1 MLTEELILK
10 KCPQKNLNE
19 IKIFNLWGYDIENI
33 NIISKMHNLEILSLS
48 VNKISTLKPLKNC
61 FKLKELYLRKNN
73 ISSLKEIDYLKNL
86 QCLKIL
92 RLEENPICKFKN
104 YTNYI
109 LNVLPNL
116 YKLDSYEIE
125 KSKRFKTIQTINQTD
140 CKRDSGERKILL
152 KRVFSSIV
160 PTKLNIKS
168 TKNKNEETINST
180 KISKKIKIKNKSNLS
195 FLKLNRI
202 ESMKEFEDFL
212 CDNKNSPIQNDKKG
226 IFYKK
231 LKLKIFDN
239 KTKLNL
245 SKHHFKFPISKSGF
259 NLIKKNESNNISTI
273 TTSKELPNISM
284 EKEKVELNKYK
295 METENNLEKILKL
308 MNKLKLSELK
318 ILKKN
323 VDNKIENFNE
333 LYL

>member
-168 TKNKNEETINST
+168 TKNKNEENNT
-180 KISKKIKIKNKSNLS
+180 KVSKKIKIKNKSNLS

-212 CDNKNSPIQNDKKG
+212 CDNKNSPVQNDKKG

-231 LKLKIFDN
+231 LRLKIIDN
-239 KTKLNL
+239 KNKLNL

-284 EKEKVELNKYK
+284 EKEKIELNKYK
-295 METENNLEKILKL
+295 MESENNLEKILIL
-308 MNKLKLSELK
+308 MNKLNLSELQ

-323 VDNKIENFNE
+323 VDNKIDNFYE
-333 LYL
+333 QYL

>member
-1 MLTEELILK
+1 MLNKEDIIAKYHVNSLDEI
-10 KCPQKNLNE
+10 KNLNLWGSDLTNIDIISE
-19 IKIFNLWGYDIENI
+19 MKNIKIVSLSLNKITSLKAFENLQ
-33 NIISKMHNLEILSLS
+33 NLE
-48 VNKISTLKPLKNC
+48 
-61 FKLKELYLRKNN
+61 ELYLRKNN

-125 KSKRFKTIQTINQTD
+125 KSKRFKTLQTINQTD

-168 TKNKNEETINST
+168 TKNKNEENNT

-212 CDNKNSPIQNDKKG
+212 CDNKNSPVQNDKKG

-231 LKLKIFDN
+231 LRLKIIDN
-239 KTKLNL
+239 KNKLNL

-284 EKEKVELNKYK
+284 EKEKIELNKYK
-295 METENNLEKILKL
+295 MESENNLEKILIL
-308 MNKLKLSELK
+308 MNKLKLSELQ

-323 VDNKIENFNE
+323 VDNKIDNFNE
-333 LYL
+333 QFL

>member
-109 LNVLPNL
+109 LNILPNL

-125 KSKRFKTIQTINQTD
+125 KSKRFKTLQTINQTD

-168 TKNKNEETINST
+168 TKNKNEENNN

-212 CDNKNSPIQNDKKG
+212 CDNKNSPVQNDKKG

-231 LKLKIFDN
+231 LRLKIIDN
-239 KTKLNL
+239 KNKLNL

-284 EKEKVELNKYK
+284 EKEKIELNKYK
-295 METENNLEKILKL
+295 MESENNLEKILIL
-308 MNKLKLSELK
+308 MNKLKLSELQ

-323 VDNKIENFNE
+323 VDNKIDNFNE
-333 LYL
+333 QFL

>member
-125 KSKRFKTIQTINQTD
+125 KSKRFKTLQTINQTD

-168 TKNKNEETINST
+168 TKNKNEENNT
-180 KISKKIKIKNKSNLS
+180 KVSKKIKIKNKSNLS

-212 CDNKNSPIQNDKKG
+212 CDNKNSPVQNDKKG

-231 LKLKIFDN
+231 LRLKIIDN
-239 KTKLNL
+239 KNKFNL

-284 EKEKVELNKYK
+284 EKEKIELNKYK
-295 METENNLEKILKL
+295 MESENNLEKILIL
-308 MNKLKLSELK
+308 MNKLKLSELQ

-323 VDNKIENFNE
+323 VDNKIDNFNE
-333 LYL
+333 QFL

>member
-10 KCPQKNLNE
+10 KFPQKNLNE

-92 RLEENPICKFKN
+92 RLEENPICKLKN

-109 LNVLPNL
+109 LHVLPNL
-116 YKLDSYEIE
+116 YKLDSFEIE
-125 KSKRFKTIQTINQTD
+125 KSKRFKTLQTINQTD

-168 TKNKNEETINST
+168 SNKNDDSIDNSRL
-180 KISKKIKIKNKSNLS
+180 SKKIKIKNKSNLS

-212 CDNKNSPIQNDKKG
+212 SDNKNSPVQNDKKG

-231 LKLKIFDN
+231 LRLKIIDN
-239 KTKLNL
+239 KNKFF

>member
-125 KSKRFKTIQTINQTD
+125 KSKRFKTLQTINQTD

-168 TKNKNEETINST
+168 TKNKNEENNN

-212 CDNKNSPIQNDKKG
+212 CDNKNSPVQNDKKG

-231 LKLKIFDN
+231 LRLKIIDN
-239 KTKLNL
+239 KNKLNL

-284 EKEKVELNKYK
+284 EKEKIELNKYK
-295 METENNLEKILKL
+295 MESENNLEKILIL
-308 MNKLKLSELK
+308 MNKLKLSELQ

-323 VDNKIENFNE
+323 VDNKIDNFNE
-333 LYL
+333 QFL

>member
-125 KSKRFKTIQTINQTD
+125 KSKRFKTLQTINQTD

-168 TKNKNEETINST
+168 TKNKNEENNT
-180 KISKKIKIKNKSNLS
+180 KVSKKIKIKNKSNLS

-212 CDNKNSPIQNDKKG
+212 CDNKNSPVQNDKKG

-231 LKLKIFDN
+231 LRLKIIDN
-239 KTKLNL
+239 KNKFNL

-284 EKEKVELNKYK
+284 EKEKIELNKYK
-295 METENNLEKILKL
+295 MESENNLEKIL
-308 MNKLKLSELK
+308 
-318 ILKKN
+318 ILN
-323 VDNKIENFNE
+323 
-333 LYL
+333 

>member
-104 YTNYI
+104 YTIYI

-125 KSKRFKTIQTINQTD
+125 KSKRFKTLQTINQTD

-168 TKNKNEETINST
+168 TKNKNEENNT

-212 CDNKNSPIQNDKKG
+212 CDNKNSPVQNDKKG

-231 LKLKIFDN
+231 LRLKIIDN
-239 KTKLNL
+239 KNKLNL

-284 EKEKVELNKYK
+284 EKEKIELNKYK
-295 METENNLEKILKL
+295 MESENNLEKILIL
-308 MNKLKLSELK
+308 MNKLKLSELQ

-323 VDNKIENFNE
+323 VDNKIDNFNE
-333 LYL
+333 QFL

>member
-125 KSKRFKTIQTINQTD
+125 KSKRFKTLQTINQTD

-168 TKNKNEETINST
+168 TKNKNEENNT

-212 CDNKNSPIQNDKKG
+212 CDNKNSPVQNDKKG

-231 LKLKIFDN
+231 LRLKIIDN
-239 KTKLNL
+239 KNKLNL

-284 EKEKVELNKYK
+284 EKEKIELNKYK
-295 METENNLEKILKL
+295 MESENNLEKILIL
-308 MNKLKLSELK
+308 MNKLKLSELQ

-323 VDNKIENFNE
+323 VDNKIDNFNE
-333 LYL
+333 QFL

>member
-125 KSKRFKTIQTINQTD
+125 KSKRFKTLQTINQTD

-168 TKNKNEETINST
+168 TKNKNEENNT

-284 EKEKVELNKYK
+284 EKEKIELNKYK
-295 METENNLEKILKL
+295 MESENNLEKILIL
-308 MNKLKLSELK
+308 MNKLNLSELQ

-323 VDNKIENFNE
+323 VDNKIDNFNE
-333 LYL
+333 QFL

>member
-125 KSKRFKTIQTINQTD
+125 KSKRFKTLQTINQTD

-168 TKNKNEETINST
+168 TKNKNEENNT

-212 CDNKNSPIQNDKKG
+212 CDNKNSPVQNDKKG

-231 LKLKIFDN
+231 LRLKIIDN
-239 KTKLNL
+239 KNKLNL

-284 EKEKVELNKYK
+284 EKEKIELNKYK
-295 METENNLEKILKL
+295 MESENNLEKILIL
-308 MNKLKLSELK
+308 MNKLNLSELQ

-323 VDNKIENFNE
+323 VDNKIDNFYE
-333 LYL
+333 QYL

>member
-109 LNVLPNL
+109 LNILPNL

-168 TKNKNEETINST
+168 TKNKNEENNT

-212 CDNKNSPIQNDKKG
+212 CDNKNSPVQNDKKG

-231 LKLKIFDN
+231 LRLKIIDN
-239 KTKLNL
+239 KNKLNL

-284 EKEKVELNKYK
+284 EKEKIELNKYK
-295 METENNLEKILKL
+295 MESENNLEKILIL
-308 MNKLKLSELK
+308 MNKLKLSELQ

-323 VDNKIENFNE
+323 VDNKIDNFNE
-333 LYL
+333 QFL

>member
-125 KSKRFKTIQTINQTD
+125 KSKRFKTLQTINQTD

-168 TKNKNEETINST
+168 TKNKNEENNT

-212 CDNKNSPIQNDKKG
+212 CDNKNSPVQNDKKG

-231 LKLKIFDN
+231 LRLKIIDN
-239 KTKLNL
+239 KNKFNL

-284 EKEKVELNKYK
+284 EKEKIELNKYK
-295 METENNLEKILKL
+295 MESENNLEKILIL
-308 MNKLKLSELK
+308 MNKLKLSELQ

-323 VDNKIENFNE
+323 VDNKIDNFNE
-333 LYL
+333 QFL

>member
-125 KSKRFKTIQTINQTD
+125 KSKRFKTLQTINQTD

-168 TKNKNEETINST
+168 TKNKNEENNT

-212 CDNKNSPIQNDKKG
+212 CDNKNSPVQNDKKG

-231 LKLKIFDN
+231 LRLKIIDN
-239 KTKLNL
+239 KNKLNL

-284 EKEKVELNKYK
+284 EKEKIELNKYK
-295 METENNLEKILKL
+295 MESENNLEKILIL
-308 MNKLKLSELK
+308 MNKLKLLELK

-323 VDNKIENFNE
+323 VDNKIDNFNE
-333 LYL
+333 QFL

>member
-109 LNVLPNL
+109 LNILPNL

-125 KSKRFKTIQTINQTD
+125 KSKRFKTLQTINQTD

-168 TKNKNEETINST
+168 TKNKNEENNN

-212 CDNKNSPIQNDKKG
+212 CDNKNSPENDKKG

-231 LKLKIFDN
+231 LRLKIIDN
-239 KTKLNL
+239 KNKLNL

-284 EKEKVELNKYK
+284 EKEKIELNKYK
-295 METENNLEKILKL
+295 MESENNLEKILIL
-308 MNKLKLSELK
+308 MNKLKLSELQ

-323 VDNKIENFNE
+323 VDNKIDNFNE
-333 LYL
+333 QFL

>member
-10 KCPQKNLNE
+10 KFPQKNLNE

-73 ISSLKEIDYLKNL
+73 ISSLKEINYLKNL
-86 QCLKIL
+86 KCLKIL
-92 RLEENPICKFKN
+92 RLEENPICKLKN
-104 YTNYI
+104 YTTYI
-109 LNVLPNL
+109 LHVLPNL
-116 YKLDSYEIE
+116 YKLDSFEIE
-125 KSKRFKTIQTINQTD
+125 KSKRFKTLQTINQTD
-140 CKRDSGERKILL
+140 CKHDSGERKILL

-160 PTKLNIKS
+160 PTKLNIKY
-168 TKNKNEETINST
+168 TNKNDETINNS
-180 KISKKIKIKNKSNLS
+180 KLSKKIKIKNKSNLS

-212 CDNKNSPIQNDKKG
+212 SDNKNSPVQNDKKG

-231 LKLKIFDN
+231 LRLKIIDSKN
-239 KTKLNL
+239 KFNL

-284 EKEKVELNKYK
+284 EKEKIELNKYK
-295 METENNLEKILKL
+295 METENNLEKILIL
-308 MNKLKLSELK
+308 MNKLKLSELQ

>member
-125 KSKRFKTIQTINQTD
+125 KSKRFKTLQTINQTD

-168 TKNKNEETINST
+168 TKNKNEENNT
-180 KISKKIKIKNKSNLS
+180 KVSKKIKIKNKSNLS

-212 CDNKNSPIQNDKKG
+212 CDNKNSPVQNDKKG

-231 LKLKIFDN
+231 LRLKIIDN
-239 KTKLNL
+239 KNKLNL

-284 EKEKVELNKYK
+284 EKEKIELNKYK
-295 METENNLEKILKL
+295 MESENNLEKILIL
-308 MNKLKLSELK
+308 MNKLKLSELQ

-323 VDNKIENFNE
+323 VDNKIDNFNE
-333 LYL
+333 QFL

>member
-109 LNVLPNL
+109 LNILPNL

-180 KISKKIKIKNKSNLS
+180 KNSKKN
-195 FLKLNRI
+195 
-202 ESMKEFEDFL
+202 
-212 CDNKNSPIQNDKKG
+212 
-226 IFYKK
+226 
-231 LKLKIFDN
+231 
-239 KTKLNL
+239 
-245 SKHHFKFPISKSGF
+245 
-259 NLIKKNESNNISTI
+259 
-273 TTSKELPNISM
+273 
-284 EKEKVELNKYK
+284 
-295 METENNLEKILKL
+295 
-308 MNKLKLSELK
+308 
-318 ILKKN
+318 
-323 VDNKIENFNE
+323 
-333 LYL
+333 